1 MSAKRALIVDDSRSA
16 RSFLARILEKYEIEV
31 DTAETAELA
40 IEYLSKSRPDVIF
53 MDHMMP
59 GMDGFQAVQSIKNN
73 PTTAMIP
80 IMMYTSQEGEL
91 YLGQARALGAVG
103 VLPKQIK
110 PTEVSTVLHQLHLV
124 PDRRQGRQSAFT
136 PVNEAAVEATRK
148 AAPTLLPV
156 ESTPA
161 DTSESVPTVPGTGAP
176 DLAAIADLRQQLES
190 FVRAELGDFR
200 RSISASLD
208 LQSERLLG
216 DVRAAVTDLVPQQPA
231 PAPLPEPEPPSRAP
245 WLVAAAA
252 SIAAAAFAVLWWR
265 EAAQTQLLAAR
276 LVEGNMSATQRAADR
291 NAAAERAVAGSA
303 GAAAALAATPADSS
317 ATAVAE
323 GDVQAAAAGQPA
335 AAGLMAVSAQSATAR
350 RADSQILQL
359 VPYGEVPLSGERLEA
374 LRALLNSLLA
384 QNFRGTVTVTSVPGR
399 FCLSGSPGDGYA
411 PAADATP
418 VAGCELVG
426 NPFDE
431 ALTMSQREP
440 LALANLIG
448 AIRRQSEGRFEVK
461 LVTGSESAR
470 TAAYPASTATATAG
484 DWNRAAL
491 GNNRVEVRVRP
502 EA

>member
-16 RSFLARILEKYEIEV
+16 RSFLARILEKYDIEV

-148 AAPTLLPV
+148 VAPTLLPV
-156 ESTPA
+156 EAPVGEGAEPA
-161 DTSESVPTVPGTGAP
+161 AAAAASATDT
-176 DLAAIADLRQQLES
+176 AAIADLRQQLES

-216 DVRAAVTDLVPQQPA
+216 DVRAAVTDLVPQQP
-231 PAPLPEPEPPSRAP
+231 PPPPLPEPVPPSRAP

-276 LVEGNMSATQRAADR
+276 LVEGNVTATQRASER
-291 NAAAERAVAGSA
+291 NAAAVR
-303 GAAAALAATPADSS
+303 AAAADS
-317 ATAVAE
+317 
-323 GDVQAAAAGQPA
+323 AAASADTAQALASGLDGATGTAGEAGASA
-335 AAGLMAVSAQSATAR
+335 ASGLVAVSSPAPAAR

-359 VPYGEVPLSGERLEA
+359 VPYGEVPLSGERLES

-384 QNFRGTVTVTSVPGR
+384 QGFRGTVTVTSVPGK
-399 FCLSGSPGDGYA
+399 FCLAGNPTEGYS

-461 LVTGSESAR
+461 LVTGAESAR
-470 TAAYPASTATATAG
+470 AAAYPAATANATAA
-484 DWNRAAL
+484 DWNRAAQ

>member
-156 ESTPA
+156 ESAVADAAESPPA
-161 DTSESVPTVPGTGAP
+161 ANSGTAS

-216 DVRAAVTDLVPQQPA
+216 DVRAAVTDLVPQQPS
-231 PAPLPEPEPPSRAP
+231 PPPLPEPVPPSRAP
-245 WLVAAAA
+245 WWVAAAA

-265 EAAQTQLLAAR
+265 EAAQTQVLAAR
-276 LVEGNMSATQRAADR
+276 LVEGNVSATQQAADR
-291 NAAAERAVAGSA
+291 NAAAARSAAASASAGERQAETAGSA
-303 GAAAALAATPADSS
+303 AAAAGVESATP
-317 ATAVAE
+317 
-323 GDVQAAAAGQPA
+323 GQPA
-335 AAGLMAVSAQSATAR
+335 AAGLMAVSAQTTASR
-350 RADSQILQL
+350 RTDSQILQL

-374 LRALLNSLLA
+374 LRALLNSLVA

-399 FCLSGSPGDGYA
+399 FCLAGSPSDGYA

-440 LALANLIG
+440 LALVNLIG
-448 AIRRQSEGRFEVK
+448 AIRKQSAGGFEVK
-461 LVTGSESAR
+461 LVTGTESTRA
-470 TAAYPASTATATAG
+470 AAYPSATATATAG